1 MNKDVRGSRF
11 FRRATGAA
19 GRARPR
25 GPALPAAGNRRSRLE
40 AGARHAIRP
49 ELLLVA
55 VAAVG
60 MLLVEVW
67 QSSRMTELAMTLD
80 GSRSALQH
88 ARARWD
94 CARARLE
101 RQSTRAEQVSLAD
114 ELGLTPAD
122 AQQVVQLPS
131 EYLAD
136 AADVPTEGKAPP
148 ALAWAERAAR
158 ALVPE
163 ATARARDRN

>member
-1 MNKDVRGSRF
+1 MNRDVRGSRF
-11 FRRATGAA
+11 FRGASGAA
-19 GRARPR
+19 KRARPP
-25 GPALPAAGNRRSRLE
+25 GPALPAARIRRSFE

-49 ELLLVA
+49 ELMLVA

-67 QSSRMTELAMTLD
+67 QSSRMTELAMSLD

-101 RQSTRAEQVSLAD
+101 RQSTRAEQVSLAG